1 MYVLLVRKL
10 SGDMLWACAEFLV
23 KIFHLI
29 WPIERETRELRVCT
43 LSVAQVFREITIL
56 VGFTKCPESLY
67 DKQQACE
74 RAEGRTDRAAHP
86 IFT

>member
-29 WPIERETRELRVCT
+29 WPIERET
-43 LSVAQVFREITIL
+43 
-56 VGFTKCPESLY
+56 ESSEC
-67 DKQQACE
+67 A
-74 RAEGRTDRAAHP
+74 R
-86 IFT
+86 